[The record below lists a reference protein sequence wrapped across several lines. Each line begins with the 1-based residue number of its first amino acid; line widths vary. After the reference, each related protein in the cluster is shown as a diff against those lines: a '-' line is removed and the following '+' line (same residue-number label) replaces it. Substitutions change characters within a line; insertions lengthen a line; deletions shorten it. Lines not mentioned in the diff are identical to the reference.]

1 MESAAAGSRIS
12 LLHQSHVDY
21 TMGMT
26 CGLQHKCEIHKQEE
40 QIRVIQVEVAGSLEL
55 VEEVGLLELV
65 EVAG

>member
-1 MESAAAGSRIS
+1 
-12 LLHQSHVDY
+12 
-21 TMGMT
+21 MT